1 MRYAILSGSHG
12 PHLEVIKAYL
22 PANYHVVHVDPNG
35 QGILIA
41 GEDDHGW
48 TLDDYV
54 IPRFGSGLIA
64 CREVF
69 PVFMSENPNTGPGY
83 CMDVPNEWMKVQMP
97 ESLIGEMQERTNAN
111 LVEVIINHEACDDL
125 ERNDETSWTCHLNP
139 EFFLQIHGGGF
150 TDDHAAAQLNGT
162 LEHIFHMLDSDEL
175 SRRSNS

>member
-1 MRYAILSGSHG
+1 VL
-12 PHLEVIKAYL
+12 KAYL

-35 QGILIA
+35 QGVLIA

-69 PVFMSENPNTGPGY
+69 PVFMSEDPNRGPGY

-97 ESLIGEMQERTNAN
+97 ESVFAEKQERKNAN
-111 LVEVIINHEACDDL
+111 LVQLIIAHEGCDDL
-125 ERNDETSWTCHLNP
+125 ERNDETSWTCSLATG
-139 EFFLQIHGGGF
+139 FFLMGQSGYNENAF
-150 TDDHAAAQLNGT
+150 DGT
-162 LEHIFHMLDSDEL
+162 LEHIFYMLDSKEL
-175 SRRSNS
+175 NREDNA

>member
-1 MRYAILSGSHG
+1 MRYAILSGSHI
-12 PHLEVIKAYL
+12 LDVIKSYL

-69 PVFMSENPNTGPGY
+69 PVFMSEHPNTGPGY
-83 CMDVPNEWMKVQMP
+83 CMDVPNDWMKVQMP
-97 ESLIGEMQERTNAN
+97 DPVVASKQARRESN
-111 LVEVIINHEACDDL
+111 LVEVIISHEACDDL
-125 ERNDETSWTCHLNP
+125 ERNDETSWTCEINP
-139 EFFLQIHGGGF
+139 GF
-150 TDDHAAAQLNGT
+150 ALHRPYDTPITRFDGT
-162 LEHIFHMLDSDEL
+162 LQQISEMLDSDQL
-175 SRRSNS
+175 QRSNS